1 MVNYQTTVQK
11 SNTIRFGSAKIEVG
25 EDVGTLTN
33 LGVATGIE
41 FTEEFEAVVFKP
53 DNAPEIS
60 GPVKDHTATAKFE
73 LWEVDLENLALIRG
87 GMDLLT
93 VVAGTPVS
101 VTDELHTLTGTG
113 MVKLSH
119 KNGAGTEVSTIVVTD
134 ASNNPAV
141 RNTDYVVGVDPSGN
155 TMIGRVA
162 ASTVITSGEGIKVD
176 YSYTPNASVKMTSG
190 GLNTISP
197 RVVRLTNTN
206 SAGKVFRITIYAA
219 KNQGGIELALPADD
233 ADEPLKPTIELRGI
247 VDPTRTAG
255 DQLFEIY
262 DEQGV

>member
-1 MVNYQTTVQK
+1 MVNYQTNVQK
-11 SNTIRFGSAKIEVG
+11 PSTIRFGSAKIEVG
-25 EDVGTLTN
+25 EDVDSLTN

-53 DNAPEIS
+53 DNAPEIQ

-87 GMDLLT
+87 GMDLIDT
-93 VVAGTPVS
+93 VSGDPVS
-101 VTDELHTLTGTG
+101 VVNEAHTLTGTG
-113 MVKLSH
+113 LVRLDH
-119 KNGAGTEVSTIVVTD
+119 KMGDGSEVGSIVVTD
-134 ASNNPAV
+134 ASSNAAV
-141 RNTDYVVGVDPSGN
+141 RNTDYVIAVDSSGF
-155 TMIGRVA
+155 TCIGRVA
-162 ASTVITSGEGIKVD
+162 ASTVITSGEGVLVD
-176 YSYTPNASVKMTSG
+176 YSYTPNASVKLSSG
-190 GLNTISP
+190 GLNTINP

-206 SAGKVFRITIYAA
+206 AAGKEFRITVYAA

-233 ADEPLKPTIELRGI
+233 GDEPLKPNIELKGI
-247 VDPTRTAG
+247 IDPTRTAG